1 MVEKSLNLMLLKN
14 YRVVIQEICFEQI
27 QIKIV
32 KEIVQ
37 LRF

>member
-14 YRVVIQEICFEQI
+14 YRVVIQEIYFEQI